1 MRIYMR
7 TGFTFCLII
16 LVAPAFSQTQDSAH
30 YFYQKGL
37 EEKNARRWLVASKYF
52 ERSLSFDPKLT
63 AAYIDRGYTNLEM
76 RRMDPAMAD
85 FVKANELDPSNTA
98 VIKELMNLY
107 YGYHQYQKAIDF
119 AKKCTSCTSLEKTV
133 ALCYYSLEDY
143 VNAEKLLLKLAP
155 KNPADAEMQYTLG
168 KCYMQ
173 MEMNGKAIPYF
184 MKAVSLDSAKSTWL
198 FELGLLYYA
207 TDNYKNAV
215 SYFNRAVEQGFPAS
229 NAFNENLGYAYI
241 YSGEFAKGEKILL
254 DILAK
259 KRGDKDI
266 LRDIAQIYYDRR
278 LYDKSLEFCQRLMEM
293 DMKDA
298 RALYQAGLCFQMK
311 GDKERGQQMC
321 DHAIELDPS
330 LRGLKKKMETP
341 GGL

>member
-1 MRIYMR
+1 
-7 TGFTFCLII
+7 
-16 LVAPAFSQTQDSAH
+16 
-30 YFYQKGL
+30 
-37 EEKNARRWLVASKYF
+37 
-52 ERSLSFDPKLT
+52 
-63 AAYIDRGYTNLEM
+63 M
-76 RRMDPAMAD
+76 RRMDPAMTD
-85 FVKANELDPSNTA
+85 FVRANELDPSNTE
-98 VIKELMNLY
+98 VIKELMDLY
-107 YGYHQYQKAIDF
+107 YSYHQYQKAIDF
-119 AKKCTSCTSLEKTV
+119 AAKCTKCTSLEKTV
-133 ALCYYSLEDY
+133 AFCYYNLEDY
-143 VNAEKLLLKLAP
+143 VSAEKILLKLLP
-155 KNPADAEMQYTLG
+155 KNSADAEMNYTLG

-184 MKAVSLDSAKSTWL
+184 MKAVELDTTKSTWL
-198 FELGLLYYA
+198 FELGLLNYA

-215 SYFNRAVEQGFPAS
+215 IYFNKAAEKGFPVS

-241 YSGEFAKGEKILL
+241 YSGDFAKGEKILL

-259 KRGDKDI
+259 KRGNKDI

-321 DHAIELDPS
+321 DRAIEMDPS
-330 LRGLKKKMETP
+330 LRGLKKKIDTP